1 MEYRILKG
9 AEKIIDELN
18 PIITFEQHLQID
30 DYNIILEYL
39 LKKNYKIFLIDEI
52 LPGCRID
59 CRNSI
64 AFHKDIYSE
73 ELIKN
78 INNYIGYNILLIK

>member
-1 MEYRILKG
+1 MIIILKL
-9 AEKIIDELN
+9 I
-18 PIITFEQHLQID
+18 
-30 DYNIILEYL
+30 YNYL
-39 LKKNYKIFLIDEI
+39 TNKNYKIFLIDEV

-64 AFHKDIYSE
+64 AFHKEIFNE

-78 INNYIGYNILLIK
+78 INNYIGYDILIMK